1 MSSNVFADF
10 FQHSSCSSVS
20 HTVSTILFLTLAM
33 ASCLTEKLK
42 TLQKAPIQRQAPPS
56 PPRVL
61 LLLLSVTVTNLGI
74 FASQKHLILFW
85 ILPHS
90 TVYPTVGF
98 FVYLQINIWLSLF
111 ERNTYTNIYIY
122 FSQKEK
128 ITIYLYIVH
137 LISSSLW
144 FHIGRELVQE
154 PSTSSLPFSVHLL
167 PKKDRMADMTALE
180 KNSLPTQQIWFC
192 QQEEDFTSTAF

>member
-1 MSSNVFADF
+1 MI
-10 FQHSSCSSVS
+10 VS
-20 HTVSTILFLTLAM
+20 FW
-33 ASCLTEKLK
+33 EKY
-42 TLQKAPIQRQAPPS
+42 I
-56 PPRVL
+56 
-61 LLLLSVTVTNLGI
+61 
-74 FASQKHLILFW
+74 
-85 ILPHS
+85 
-90 TVYPTVGF
+90 YE
-98 FVYLQINIWLSLF
+98 Y
-111 ERNTYTNIYIY
+111 IYIY

-180 KNSLPTQQIWFC
+180 KNSFATQQIWFC

>member
-20 HTVSTILFLTLAM
+20 DTVSTILFLTLAM
-33 ASCLTEKLK
+33 ASCLTQKLK

-111 ERNTYTNIYIY
+111 EINTYTNIYIY
-122 FSQKEK
+122 IFLTKRENNHIFIHSTFDKLKPVIPHRKGTGARAVHFFTPFFCALITKE
-128 ITIYLYIVH
+128 
-137 LISSSLW
+137 
-144 FHIGRELVQE
+144 G
-154 PSTSSLPFSVHLL
+154 
-167 PKKDRMADMTALE
+167 
-180 KNSLPTQQIWFC
+180 
-192 QQEEDFTSTAF
+192 